1 VKTNVPEYVLQAFS
15 AQGVDTK
22 NFIYATHTD
31 MTKDGGY
38 ADVYT
43 AIDRE
48 NIYILTGEEK
58 VVKTSGARRIVALY
72 EARDMEVF
80 SLSELG
86 ELKTEKLIS
95 TGRLYSSP
103 HSDDESSEDSDKNKT
118 SKDAKSGNEA
128 DTGNP
133 EKSDSPDKTGN
144 PAKTDSSNEDIEE
157 RILLLFSIGFL
168 SYAEK
173 LTKCVKNIN
182 KNEDPFKDVLL
193 DDELF
198 CPKCGTRYPEPERK
212 LCLKCLDKV
221 SISKRLMGFFR
232 FYLKKVI
239 IVMIVMIA
247 GTAFALISPLLGAR
261 FFFDEVLT
269 VGGSFYNI
277 VGPVVLMILL
287 VRVIGTGLN
296 ILYSYVL
303 ARTVPWIIYDIK
315 LRIFEAMQRLS
326 VGFYTSK
333 RTGALMNRVNS
344 DSTNIYWFFV
354 DGLPFVIVN
363 GLTFIGIVIL
373 MCILN
378 LRLALVCLSVIP
390 ISVLMFRILWG
401 FFRRFHHKNWVYN
414 SQLNSMVSDSINGQ
428 RVIKAFAR
436 EEDESERFSEV
447 GVKQAG
453 TETKAF
459 NVGFTAFPIIY
470 LFMFSG
476 QVAIT
481 IVGGMMVIN
490 GEVTLGTFMTFIAY
504 LSMLYGPLEFM
515 TWVSNWWAR
524 CVDSAQ
530 RMFEIIDSRAD
541 IEDPDEPVILKDLNG
556 DIEIKD
562 IWFEYDPATP
572 VLKGLNLS
580 VPSGKTLGIVGKTG
594 AGKSTLANLIARL
607 YDVKEGSITING
619 VNVKKLP
626 LEQLR
631 RNIGI
636 VSQDIYLFIGS
647 IADNIRYAVP
657 ESTIEDV
664 IRAAKAASAHDFIMN
679 LPDGYET
686 RVGSGGQDLSGGEK
700 QRLSIARTIIQNPA
714 ILILDE
720 ATAAMDTETE
730 ANIQNSLNTLQSGR
744 TTIAIAHRLSTLRDA
759 DSLAVIDEGKVVE
772 TGTHEELLI
781 KKGEYQKLY
790 TIQLEGLRVI
800 NMDSG
805 ESNNK

>member
-1 VKTNVPEYVLQAFS
+1 MKANVPEYMLQAFS
-15 AQGVDTK
+15 AQGIDTK
-22 NFIYATHTD
+22 NFIYAIHTD
-31 MTKDGGY
+31 MTMDGSY

-43 AIDRE
+43 AIDSE
-48 NIYILTGEEK
+48 NIYIVTGEEK
-58 VVKTSGARRIVALY
+58 VVKTTGAQRIVALY
-72 EARDMEVF
+72 EATNVETY

-95 TGRLYSSP
+95 TGRLYS
-103 HSDDESSEDSDKNKT
+103 DK
-118 SKDAKSGNEA
+118 DG
-128 DTGNP
+128 
-133 EKSDSPDKTGN
+133 
-144 PAKTDSSNEDIEE
+144 EE
-157 RILLLFSIGFL
+157 RILLLYSIGFL
-168 SYAEK
+168 SYVEK
-173 LTKCVKNIN
+173 LTKCVKNISD
-182 KNEDPFKDVLL
+182 NEDPLKDILI
-193 DDELF
+193 DDELY

-212 LCLKCLDKV
+212 LCLKCLDRV
-221 SISKRLMGFFR
+221 SISKRLMGFFL
-232 FYLKKVI
+232 FYKTKVLVI
-239 IVMIVMIA
+239 MVVMLA
-247 GTAFALISPLLGAR
+247 GTAFSLFSPLLGAR

-269 VGGSFYNI
+269 VGGSYYNI
-277 VGPVVLMILL
+277 IGPVVILIFL
-287 VRVIGTGLN
+287 VRAVNTGLN

-303 ARTVPWIIYDIK
+303 AKTVPWIIYDIK
-315 LRIFEAMQRLS
+315 VRIFAAMQRLS

-354 DGLPFVIVN
+354 DGLPFLIVN

-378 LRLALVCLSVIP
+378 FRLAIVCLSVIP
-390 ISVLMFRILWG
+390 ISVVMFRLLWG
-401 FFRRFHHKNWVYN
+401 FFKRFHHKNWVYN

-436 EEDESERFSEV
+436 EDDESERFSQV
-447 GVKQAG
+447 GGKQAS

-459 NVGFTAFPIIY
+459 NLGFTAFPVIY

-490 GEVTLGTFMTFIAY
+490 GELTLGTFMTFIAY

-530 RMFEIIDSRAD
+530 RMFEIIDSKAD
-541 IEDPDEPVILKDLNG
+541 IEDPEDPIVLKDLSG

-562 IWFEYDPATP
+562 VWFEYDPATP
-572 VLKGLNLS
+572 VLKGLSLT

-607 YDVKEGSITING
+607 YDVNKGNITING
-619 VNVKKLP
+619 VNVKRLP

-631 RNIGI
+631 RSIGI

-664 IRAAKAASAHDFIMN
+664 IRAA
-679 LPDGYET
+679 
-686 RVGSGGQDLSGGEK
+686 
-700 QRLSIARTIIQNPA
+700 
-714 ILILDE
+714 
-720 ATAAMDTETE
+720 
-730 ANIQNSLNTLQSGR
+730 
-744 TTIAIAHRLSTLRDA
+744 
-759 DSLAVIDEGKVVE
+759 
-772 TGTHEELLI
+772 
-781 KKGEYQKLY
+781 
-790 TIQLEGLRVI
+790 
-800 NMDSG
+800 
-805 ESNNK
+805 